1 MRLVKTYRLGSAEFV
16 SAPGMVKWA
25 INGAK
30 FEKDR
35 ANMVNVIVMTWG
47 VPREAATA
55 LLLEQVPYSVEDETV
70 VFTA

>member
-1 MRLVKTYRLGSAEFV
+1 MRLVKTYRLGSTEFV

-30 FEKDR
+30 FRKDR
-35 ANMVNVIVMTWG
+35 DAMIKVIAETWN
-47 VPREAATA
+47 VPRPAAFA
-55 LLLEQVPYSVEDETV
+55 LVTGEVPFTLDGETV